1 MGEEMNRD
9 SGLVRAE
16 CSHKA
21 DFMSKADQ
29 KARDVPP
36 KLGYK
41 KPMHPPTKS
50 PTRTERDSMGEMEV
64 PADALYGASTQRA
77 LLNFPISGTSLPLP
91 LIHAYGLIKKAAALT
106 NAELGLLDPALA
118 EKIASAAEEISAGAH
133 DAQFPVDI
141 YQTGSGTSTN
151 MNVNEVIAKRAAQL
165 GATVHPN
172 DHVNLGQ
179 SSNDTFPTAIHV
191 AAALAIRDGLV
202 PALEN
207 LAASLEMKSR
217 EFHDVFKIGRTHL
230 MDATPL
236 RLGQEIGGW
245 ARQIRLATAR
255 AEKAVAALLEL
266 PLGGT
271 AVGTGL
277 NAHPE
282 FAAKAIAR
290 IATATGI
297 PFREAE
303 NHFEAQA
310 AKDACVEA
318 HGQLAT
324 IAVSLHKIASDVR
337 LLASGPRCGIGEIRL
352 PATQPG
358 SSIMPGKVNPV
369 MPESVTMVAAR
380 VAGNQ
385 TSIAWCGVGGFLQ
398 LNVSMPL
405 LASCLLESIHLLS
418 NVATA
423 FRERCIDGIQ
433 ADEERCR
440 ELIELSLSMV
450 TALAPRIGY
459 DLAAAIAKESVG
471 SGRTVREIC
480 TSRRTEL
487 GLTPEELSALLDVRR
502 MSGGAPSRGGPGDI
516 DG

>member
-1 MGEEMNRD
+1 MN
-9 SGLVRAE
+9 
-16 CSHKA
+16 
-21 DFMSKADQ
+21 
-29 KARDVPP
+29 PP
-36 KLGYK
+36 
-41 KPMHPPTKS
+41 S
-50 PTRTERDSMGEMEV
+50 TRSERDSMGEMEV
-64 PADALYGASTQRA
+64 PASALYGASTQRA
-77 LLNFPISGTSLPLP
+77 VLNFPISGTPLPLP
-91 LIHAYGLIKKAAALT
+91 ILHAYGIIKKAAALT
-106 NAELGLLDPALA
+106 NSELGWLEPALA
-118 EKIASAAEEISAGAH
+118 EKIAAVAEEISAGQH

-151 MNVNEVIAKRAAQL
+151 MNVNEVIAHRAAQL
-165 GATVHPN
+165 GTSVHPN
-172 DHVNLGQ
+172 DHANLGQ

-191 AAALAIRDGLV
+191 AAALAIRRNLI

-207 LAASLEMKSR
+207 LAASLENKSC
-217 EFHDVFKIGRTHL
+217 EFQDIFKIGRTHL

-236 RLGQEIGGW
+236 RLGQEFGGW
-245 ARQIRLATAR
+245 ARQIQLASTR
-255 AEKAVAALLEL
+255 AEKAVSALLEL

-277 NAHPE
+277 NAHPD
-282 FAAKAIAR
+282 FARMAIAR
-290 IATATGI
+290 IAESTGI

-324 IAVSLHKIASDVR
+324 IAVSLHKIASDIR

-369 MPESVTMVAAR
+369 IPESVTMVAAR

-385 TSIAWCGVGGFLQ
+385 TTIAWCGVGGFLE

-405 LASCLLESIHLLS
+405 LATCLLESISLLG
-418 NVATA
+418 NVANA

-433 ADEERCR
+433 ADAARCN

-459 DLAAAIAKESVG
+459 DRAAAIAKESVTT
-471 SGRTVREIC
+471 GRTVREIC
-480 TSRRTEL
+480 QDRLAEL
-487 GLTPEELSALLDVRR
+487 GLTAEELADLLSPAR
-502 MSGGAPSRGGPGDI
+502 MSGESR
-516 DG
+516 